1 MFGAVVSSSSPAV
14 AARCIFARAGVGAA
28 CSQNITDPRLG
39 PRMLDLLAKGRDA
52 RNALDDVVAE
62 AAHIE
67 YRQLCLVDA
76 AGLGAT
82 YSGAETLGRHSTRI
96 GIDCVSAGNL
106 LASEDVPAAMIAA
119 FQARPEIHLGDRLIA
134 ALQAAVEAGGEAGP
148 VHSAGLVLVDSVPW
162 NIADLRVDWAE
173 DDPVSEL
180 AALWQIY
187 RPQLDDYVQRALDPS
202 KAPGYPAR

>member
-1 MFGAVVSSSSPAV
+1 
-14 AARCIFARAGVGAA
+14 
-28 CSQNITDPRLG
+28 
-39 PRMLDLLAKGRDA
+39 
-52 RNALDDVVAE
+52 
-62 AAHIE
+62 
-67 YRQLCLVDA
+67 
-76 AGLGAT
+76 
-82 YSGAETLGRHSTRI
+82 
-96 GIDCVSAGNL
+96 
-106 LASEDVPAAMIAA
+106 
-119 FQARPEIHLGDRLIA
+119 
-134 ALQAAVEAGGEAGP
+134 LQAAVEAGGEAGP